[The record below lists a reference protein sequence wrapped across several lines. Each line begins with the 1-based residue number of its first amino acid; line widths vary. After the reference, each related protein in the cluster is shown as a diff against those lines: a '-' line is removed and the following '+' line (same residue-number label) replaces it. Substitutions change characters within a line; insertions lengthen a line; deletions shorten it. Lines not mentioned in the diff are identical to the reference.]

1 MGRMDAPR
9 TARMLEYVRHLGIS
23 MLAGG
28 ESPPDVAELLGV
40 SERSVWRW
48 QRLWRRDGAAGL
60 AARPGRGR
68 PPKLTDGQAALVLS
82 WVDRSPGEFGFATD
96 RWTAPRLAAVL
107 WRELRVRMN
116 HRYLNDWLARRGVT
130 PQVPQRV
137 PRERDEAAVAAWV
150 AGRWPLIKKTSSTAA
165 RPSASRTRA
174 GSC

>member
-1 MGRMDAPR
+1 MDAPR
-9 TARMLEYVRHLGIS
+9 TALTLERIRHLGVS
-23 MLAGG
+23 LLDVG
-28 ESPPDVAELLGV
+28 EPAAEVAEALGV

-48 QRLWRRDGAAGL
+48 QRLWRDDGAAGL

-68 PPKLTDGQAALVLS
+68 PPKLTEGQAAVVLS
-82 WVDRSPGEFGFATD
+82 WIDRSPREFGFATE
-96 RWTAPRLAAVL
+96 RWTAPRVADVL

-137 PRERDEAAVAAWV
+137 PRERDEGAVAAWV
-150 AGRWPLIKKTSSTAA
+150 AGRWPLIKKRSPTAA
-165 RPSASRTRA
+165 RPSCSPTRA